1 MIRLLFLLYYPDCF
15 HSFQASLSFPCSAVL
30 DPPLFRSFP
39 KSSPS
44 QLVDYPFGHHSTL
57 ASAFLLLLMLFVS
70 SAWILVTWLQH
81 CFIILLLPWLV
92 FCFNTVSLLL
102 SWHRPSSVV
111 SLHAE
116 VLVHIF
122 QHLLALAS
130 LGAGMSELP
139 SRFGRQIWLGS
150 GQGCVCWCTW
160 FVCTKFPPGTW
171 LPITWVTFN
180 PVLPAGV
187 LTRRPHWCSL
197 HLSVWLHVPPDNLVS
212 CLEIV
217 AICIIHD
224 AARNPLLRHQVY
236 KGMWC
241 WVFDHLKGAVPIS
254 ISCLQITCVDY
265 FEM

>member
-1 MIRLLFLLYYPDCF
+1 MFSCTWPPFVSKLPQIFSIPASRLSIRPPQHTCFCFPPALDALCLL
-15 HSFQASLSFPCSAVL
+15 SLNSSHLALSA
-30 DPPLFRSFP
+30 
-39 KSSPS
+39 
-44 QLVDYPFGHHSTL
+44 STL
-57 ASAFLLLLMLFVS
+57 S
-70 SAWILVTWLQH
+70 
-81 CFIILLLPWLV
+81 
-92 FCFNTVSLLL
+92 
-102 SWHRPSSVV
+102 HRSSSVV
-111 SLHAE
+111 SLYAE

-130 LGAGMSELP
+130 LGVGMSELP
-139 SRFGRQIWLGS
+139 NQFGCQIWLGS
-150 GQGCVCWCTW
+150 GRGCVCWCTW

-212 CLEIV
+212 CPEIV
-217 AICIIHD
+217 TICIIHD

-254 ISCLQITCVDY
+254 ISCLQITCADY
-265 FEM
+265 FKM